1 MKHSVYISATLR
13 GFTNRN
19 SQVQLEGETVRD
31 LLANLKEEYPETGP
45 ALFEET
51 GGLRPFVNLF
61 RNQENVTDQAQWNAV
76 LQEEDAL
83 LLLPAIA
90 GGAPTESI
98 ISDERRKAVS
108 LDDGEIDRYGK
119 HLMLRE
125 IGVKGQKRIKAAK
138 VVIIA

>member
-61 RNQENVTDQAQWNAV
+61 RNQENVTDQAQ
-76 LQEEDAL
+76 
-83 LLLPAIA
+83 
-90 GGAPTESI
+90 
-98 ISDERRKAVS
+98 
-108 LDDGEIDRYGK
+108 
-119 HLMLRE
+119 
-125 IGVKGQKRIKAAK
+125 
-138 VVIIA
+138 